1 MELNIA
7 LPYDPVIP
15 LLDIYPEKTIIQK
28 DYLKESDQV
37 SIYWVPHRESGNSLV
52 SGRHLPHPT
61 EEEIDSERGRDSPK
75 VTQLGSE
82 EQTPPAWLPHS
93 CSFHSPP

>member
-75 VTQLGSE
+75 VTRHVGSRAGFRG
-82 EQTPPAWLPHS
+82 P
-93 CSFHSPP
+93 SPFCLAEGS